1 MFDSL
6 GHFLPGLWISHRY
19 ELCALPSILLS
30 VLMPFTSPFSP
41 EHIFAPLGDP
51 MGPCLRKE
59 EAAKE
64 EWKAGRIA
72 APGNGD
78 PELKVQILYNPT
90 CDGEGKA

>member
-1 MFDSL
+1 
-6 GHFLPGLWISHRY
+6 
-19 ELCALPSILLS
+19 
-30 VLMPFTSPFSP
+30 MPFTSPFSP

-51 MGPCLRKE
+51 VGPCLRKE

-90 CDGEGKA
+90 CDGEGNPPELSET

>member
-1 MFDSL
+1 MEGSL
-6 GHFLPGLWISHRY
+6 NLKCSRHDPAG
-19 ELCALPSILLS
+19 
-30 VLMPFTSPFSP
+30 VSPP
-41 EHIFAPLGDP
+41 WDP
-51 MGPCLRKE
+51 VGPCLRKE
-59 EAAKE
+59 EAANE